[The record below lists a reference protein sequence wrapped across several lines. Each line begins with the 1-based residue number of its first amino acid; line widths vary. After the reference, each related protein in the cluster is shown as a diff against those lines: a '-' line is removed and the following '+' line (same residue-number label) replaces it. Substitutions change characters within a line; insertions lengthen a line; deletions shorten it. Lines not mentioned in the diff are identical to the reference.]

1 MAMVR
6 HGTFLAVAA
15 LATAL
20 LASPP
25 AGAQSGLAGAVA
37 RTLQGQNTELHR
49 RFGRALIDE
58 GRDLE
63 IDPAAGMD
71 EARQTLLRCA
81 ALYEKL
87 KDFPHAEAALS
98 SAVQLAPRSAEL
110 YAMRAYFYMRRSR
123 FAEAL
128 GDFVYGMEL
137 SPDNAR
143 VRFGAGRVQAALG
156 NYAAALGYYD
166 AAIGL
171 ARRDPTFY
179 LARAEAYIHLDQPR
193 SAWTDFDSAL
203 DIRLPRAADRYYAYL
218 GRGYASLL
226 MSDYANAVADFD
238 NALTVEPRAVNA
250 LLWRGY
256 AREKGG
262 QVALALDDYERAVA
276 VDPSDRLA
284 RANLQRLRSN

>member
-1 MAMVR
+1 MVR
-6 HGTFLAVAA
+6 QGTFLAIAA
-15 LATAL
+15 LAAAL
-20 LASPP
+20 LAGPP

-37 RTLQGQNTELHR
+37 RTMAQTQNSDLHR
-49 RFGRALIDE
+49 RFGRALIDD
-58 GRDLE
+58 GGDLQ

-71 EARQTLLRCA
+71 EARQALLRRA
-81 ALYEKL
+81 ALYEKI
-87 KDFPHAEAALS
+87 KDFPNAEAALS

-123 FAEAL
+123 FTEAL
-128 GDFVYGMEL
+128 ADFVYGIEL

-156 NYAAALGYYD
+156 NYAAAVGYYD

-179 LARAEAYIHLDQPR
+179 LARGEAYIHLDQPR
-193 SAWTDFDSAL
+193 SAWADFDSAL
-203 DIRLPRAADRYYAYL
+203 DIRLPRPADRYYAYL
-218 GRGYASLL
+218 GRGYASML
-226 MSDYANAVADFD
+226 MSNYANAVTDFD

-256 AREKGG
+256 AREKDG

-276 VDPSDRLA
+276 ADPTDRLA
-284 RANLQRLRSN
+284 RANLARLRSN